1 MVDEG
6 GRFTEMVYM
15 PHNPEKDIDDD
26 MMLRLPDM
34 DHDDNNS
41 LPVTGFFA
49 IQSLSSFEE
58 SKITVNGRIVT
69 KGKSAMIAN
78 GVLIGIGKTH
88 RLYFLLPVDDTIK
101 SPLIVKVSMM
111 TMEPIQATKLPI
123 KLERVLSH
131 SFSGSR

>member
-6 GRFTEMVYM
+6 GQFTEMVY
-15 PHNPEKDIDDD
+15 NPEKDIDDD
-26 MMLRLPDM
+26 MMLLRLPDIM
-34 DHDDNNS
+34 DDDDDNS

-69 KGKSAMIAN
+69 KGKLAMIAN